1 MKISGQ
7 RLSGAVVVVM
17 AIVFGSTQRAAADSY
32 TVFALGSDNG
42 HGIYGIDTAGNVV
55 VWGGTGCG
63 ISAPTCYTTYTNGMA
78 TADSSTVPDL
88 VYDDGTSCGSSPAGF
103 IVSKE
108 VCNNG
113 WIGFGSLA
121 YPGGGPLGVYTG
133 SGSDL
138 DLLRSGTADQVFL
151 NSVGDFAWDDGRDDV
166 IYVAIRNAVPAL
178 EGQSALLVEQDFE
191 PATTAPEPTSLLLV
205 GSGLLFF
212 VAAIRRKA
220 SRQASTYLD

>member
-7 RLSGAVVVVM
+7 WLSGAVVVVM
-17 AIVFGSTQRAAADSY
+17 AILLSSTRPALADSY

-42 HGIYGIDTAGNVV
+42 HGIYGIDTTGDVV
-55 VWGGTGCG
+55 VWEGTGCG
-63 ISAPTCYTTYTNGMA
+63 ISASTCYTTYTNGIA
-78 TADSSTVPDL
+78 TADSSTAPDL
-88 VYDDGTSCGSSPAGF
+88 VYDNGTSCGSTPAGF
-103 IVSKE
+103 LVSKT

-166 IYVAIRNAVPAL
+166 IFVAIRNAPPL
-178 EGQSALLVEQDFE
+178 IEGQSALFVEQDFDPVTTPE
-191 PATTAPEPTSLLLV
+191 PASLLLL
-205 GSGLLFF
+205 GTGLLLF

-220 SRQASTYLD
+220 SRQTTSSYLD

>member
-1 MKISGQ
+1 M
-7 RLSGAVVVVM
+7 RL
-17 AIVFGSTQRAAADSY
+17 Y
-32 TVFALGSDNG
+32 TRGL
-42 HGIYGIDTAGNVV
+42 
-55 VWGGTGCG
+55 
-63 ISAPTCYTTYTNGMA
+63 
-78 TADSSTVPDL
+78 L
-88 VYDDGTSCGSSPAGF
+88 
-103 IVSKE
+103 VSKT

-113 WIGFGSLA
+113 WIGFGSLS

-151 NSVGDFAWDDGRDDV
+151 NSAGDFAWDDGRDDV
-166 IYVAIRNAVPAL
+166 IYVAIRNAAPLV
-178 EGQSALLVEQDFE
+178 EGQSALFVEEDFE

-220 SRQASTYLD
+220 SRQASNYLD